1 MRTHLDVAWQVFLR
15 ISSVRPRITHNLK
28 VVRKLKL
35 LELGQDFRMG
45 YTSVSQ
51 CRRLIDI
58 ILAMQLGS
66 QLLDAVYGTGVQVDF
81 GEKEICCS

>member
-1 MRTHLDVAWQVFLR
+1 MRTHLDVAWQAFLR

-51 CRRLIDI
+51 SHRLIDI
-58 ILAMQLGS
+58 ILPMQFGS
-66 QLLDAVYGTGVQVDF
+66 QLLDAVYGIGVQVDF
-81 GEKEICCS
+81 SEKEVCCS